1 MTLLDIGAGQSSYR
15 DSLKVRL
22 DDIVAWY
29 VHTGMK
35 SSWKEGSYKD
45 DDASSTYKH
54 LGTALDSAVGLAE
67 PEVPSDSGIT

>member
-15 DSLKVRL
+15 D
-22 DDIVAWY
+22 
-29 VHTGMK
+29 GMK